1 METARIFENGRSQAV
16 RLPKKYR
23 FDGDEVFIQRLGD
36 AVLLTPKADA
46 RQTFMSGLNGFTD
59 DFMASGRDAEIPTV
73 RDSL

>member
-23 FDGDEVFIQRLGD
+23 FDGDEVFVQRLGD

-46 RQTFMSGLNGFTD
+46 WQTFMNGLNNFTD
-59 DFMASGRDAEIPTV
+59 DFMSNGREAEIPTV

>member
-23 FDGDEVFIQRLGD
+23 FDGDEVFVQRLGD

-46 RQTFMSGLNGFTD
+46 WQTFMHFRNN
-59 DFMASGRDAEIPTV
+59 AGRA
-73 RDSL
+73 

>member
-23 FDGDEVFIQRLGD
+23 FDGDEVFVQRLGD

-46 RQTFMSGLNGFTD
+46 WQTFMSGLNGFTD

>member
-23 FDGDEVFIQRLGD
+23 FDDDEVFVQRLGD

-46 RQTFMSGLNGFTD
+46 WQTFMSGLNSFTE
-59 DFMASGRDAEIPTV
+59 DFMTDGREPEIPTV

>member
-23 FDGDEVFIQRLGD
+23 FDGDEVFVQRLGD

-46 RQTFMSGLNGFTD
+46 WQTFLSGLNSFTD
-59 DFMASGRDAEIPTV
+59 DFMTSGRDAEIPAE

>member
-23 FDGDEVFIQRLGD
+23 FDGDEVFVQRLGD

-46 RQTFMSGLNGFTD
+46 WQIFMSGLNSFTE
-59 DFMASGRDAEIPTV
+59 DFMTDGREPEIPTV

>member
-23 FDGDEVFIQRLGD
+23 FDGDEVFVQRLGD

-46 RQTFMSGLNGFTD
+46 
-59 DFMASGRDAEIPTV
+59 
-73 RDSL
+73 

>member
-23 FDGDEVFIQRLGD
+23 FDGDEVFVQRLGD

-46 RQTFMSGLNGFTD
+46 WQTFMSVLKSFTE
-59 DFMASGRDAEIPTV
+59 DFMTDGREPEIPTA
-73 RDSL
+73 RESL

>member
-46 RQTFMSGLNGFTD
+46 WQTFLSGLNSFTE
-59 DFMASGRDAEIPTV
+59 DFMASGRDAEIQTV